1 MDQVFS
7 TRLDEDLVRQINQ
20 FVRQRSLTKKGFVE
34 QALRTYFNQLGSNME
49 FDIIDRT
56 FGVWHREE
64 TPYKTWSRSR
74 KVLNNGLSR
83 HARNK

>member
-7 TRLDEDLVRQINQ
+7 TRLDENLVRQINQ
-20 FVRQRSLTKKGFVE
+20 FVKQRSLTKKGFVE

-56 FGVWHREE
+56 FGAWQREE
-64 TPYKTWSRSR
+64 TPYETWSRSR
-74 KVLNNGLSR
+74 KALNNGLSR